1 MRTSHLIAVLSLTG
15 VAASACA
22 DRSPTLTEARSD
34 RPSALASGALLDAAP
49 LPPIFIEPLT
59 GRHEFTDQ
67 VAAQIRVKPA
77 GRAQEVVNLHD
88 ASNLAVLRI
97 TVQPGARF
105 PWHSHP
111 GPVMVAVTK
120 GEIVY
125 VDAHDCVERPYGQG
139 SAFVDPGD
147 DVHLAFNRTGGET
160 VLVATFLGAPD
171 AGPLTIP
178 VASAEQS
185 ALDAKC
191 GAPGSSGIR

>member
-1 MRTSHLIAVLSLTG
+1 MRTSHVIAVLSLAG
-15 VAASACA
+15 AAAAACA
-22 DRSPTLTEARSD
+22 DGSPTVPEAVSD
-34 RPSALASGALLDAAP
+34 RLAALDSGAHLDEAP
-49 LPPIFIEPLT
+49 LPPIFIESLT

-105 PWHSHP
+105 PWHAHP

-125 VDAHDCVERPYGQG
+125 VHADDCVERNYGEG
-139 SAFVDPGD
+139 SAFVDPGFD
-147 DVHLAFNRTGGET
+147 DVHLAFNSTGGET
-160 VLVATFLGAPD
+160 VLVATFLGVPD

-178 VASAEQS
+178 VGSAEQA

-191 GAPGSSGIR
+191 GAPGS